1 MLLENPLLPQMK
13 TSNFDKA
20 FDVEAGSALE
30 LIFVNPPLVRS
41 AGARVNLFPFEA
53 VEISTTAT
61 VSGAT

>member
-20 FDVEAGSALE
+20 FDAEAGSALE

-41 AGARVNLFPFEA
+41 AVPRVNLFKLYF

-61 VSGAT
+61 VFGAT

>member
-1 MLLENPLLPQMK
+1 MK

-20 FDVEAGSALE
+20 FDAEAGSALE

-41 AGARVNLFPFEA
+41 AVPRVNLFKLYF

-61 VSGAT
+61 VFGAT